1 MMKKSGIVFA
11 AFVSALVSFPAAA
24 QARFELQP
32 PSQPEEIR
40 LYNPMHVRYA
50 CEAFLDSALEG
61 EWDDAFAFLSDIP
74 GMIGAE
80 QLENLKNQAMD
91 QTERIASVYGEAL
104 DYLLVREENAGNAAY
119 RLTYA
124 MRYEYHPIRWEFI
137 FYNPYDD
144 GWYLNSVRYDDTI
157 ESLFTVR

>member
-1 MMKKSGIVFA
+1 MMKKSGIVCA
-11 AFVSALVSFPAAA
+11 ALVLALVVFPAAA
-24 QARFELQP
+24 QDGSGPQEPGQ
-32 PSQPEEIR
+32 QQGIT
-40 LYNPMHVRYA
+40 LYNPMYVRYA

-61 EWDDAFAFLSDIP
+61 AWEDAFAFLSDVP

-91 QTERIASVYGEAL
+91 QAERIGSAYGEAR
-104 DYLLVREENAGNAAY
+104 DYLLVREENAGNTAY

-124 MRYEYHPIRWEFI
+124 VRYEYHPIRWEFI

-157 ESLFTVR
+157 ESLFAVR